1 MQLNEQQTAT
11 LKTWIDAGVSLSD
24 IQKHITQEWHMPIT
38 YMELRFLIDDLA
50 LSFPT
55 PADTGEK
62 TDTNKQPQEAQTGTV
77 SVDIDP
83 INSPNCLAS
92 GTVTFSD
99 GASCKWHLDTFGRLA
114 IIPHQ
119 KGYKPPA
126 DDMPLFQ
133 ETLQS
138 KLQNRLF

>member
-11 LKTWIDAGVSLSD
+11 LKGWIAAGISLSD
-24 IQKHITQEWHMPIT
+24 IQKTINHEWHMPLT
-38 YMELRFLIDDLA
+38 YMDLRLLIDDLA
-50 LSFPT
+50 LSFPQA
-55 PADTGEK
+55 PAADKGTEAPKLDTH
-62 TDTNKQPQEAQTGTV
+62 QPGTV

-99 GASCKWHLDTFGRLA
+99 GATCKWQLDTLGRLA

-119 KGYKPPA
+119 SGYKPPA
-126 DDMPLFQ
+126 EDMPLFQ
-133 ETLQS
+133 ESLQA

>member
-1 MQLNEQQTAT
+1 MQLDEPQTRT
-11 LKTWIDAGVSLSD
+11 LKTWIETGVSLSD
-24 IQKHITQEWHMPIT
+24 IQKNITQEWHIPIT
-38 YMELRFLIDDLA
+38 YMELRLLIDDLA
-50 LSFPT
+50 LSFP
-55 PADTGEK
+55 AAAASSEK
-62 TDTNKQPQEAQTGTV
+62 TETSKQAQETQAGTV

-99 GASCKWHLDTFGRLA
+99 GATCKWQLDTFGRLA

-133 ETLQS
+133 ETLQH
-138 KLQNRLF
+138 KIQNRLF